1 MLCFYTDVFKL
12 LLIFKEYMP
21 ERIRKVE
28 KRLEENPYDIDSWNT
43 LVRDAQVMHVLFLQ
57 S

>member
-1 MLCFYTDVFKL
+1 
-12 LLIFKEYMP
+12 MP

-43 LVRDAQVMHVLFLQ
+43 LVRDAQVMHALFLQ